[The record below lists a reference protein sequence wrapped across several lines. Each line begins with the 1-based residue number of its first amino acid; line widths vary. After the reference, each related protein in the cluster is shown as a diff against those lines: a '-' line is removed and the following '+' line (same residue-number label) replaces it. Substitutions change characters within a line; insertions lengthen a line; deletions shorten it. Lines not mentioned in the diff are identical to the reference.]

1 MPGVQGSGL
10 TVALSVTESS
20 SNFRRRDPT
29 LHRSPCMASR
39 HVHNRTSLEQ
49 DIQAPQRSNFV
60 RSICDRRAGSSTA
73 AVLVTDGFKE
83 FRLIRLIRDYLY
95 DG

>member
-1 MPGVQGSGL
+1 
-10 TVALSVTESS
+10 
-20 SNFRRRDPT
+20 
-29 LHRSPCMASR
+29 MASR

-60 RSICDRRAGSSTA
+60 RSICDRRACSSTA

-83 FRLIRLIRDYLY
+83 FRLIRLIQDYLY
-95 DG
+95 DGSMTTQTKEPAFQELLGLQEG